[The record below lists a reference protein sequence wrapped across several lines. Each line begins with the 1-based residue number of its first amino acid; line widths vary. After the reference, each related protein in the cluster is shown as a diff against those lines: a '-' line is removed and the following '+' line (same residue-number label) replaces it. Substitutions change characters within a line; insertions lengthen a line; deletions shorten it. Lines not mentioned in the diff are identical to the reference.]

1 MRQALIHDP
10 IEAANGKQ
18 GSKQVTTHL
27 TTSVFMYTC
36 VYVCVY
42 IYIWTH
48 QTTDMCASILLLSY
62 CELDSYTYH
71 IYIYTYIYTIYIILR
86 RLRPTRTTGFRS
98 TRLMKEGPKTLF
110 TFAFGELCRYL
121 FYFGFICFV
130 LALFALLWLYSLLNK
145 FLKFLL

>member
-1 MRQALIHDP
+1 MAPLRQALIHDP

-18 GSKQVTTHL
+18 GSKQVNTHL

-71 IYIYTYIYTIYIILR
+71 IYIH
-86 RLRPTRTTGFRS
+86 
-98 TRLMKEGPKTLF
+98 
-110 TFAFGELCRYL
+110 YL
-121 FYFGFICFV
+121 Y
-130 LALFALLWLYSLLNK
+130 YP
-145 FLKFLL
+145 